1 MELICKRLLE
11 MEGAHTAIIHKG
23 IITASSAQGLRVR
36 CSLWQFREVRWEA
49 WRDHFPSPPISFL
62 ARLRPSGAL
71 GWASL

>member
-11 MEGAHTAIIHKG
+11 MEGGHTAIIRKG

-49 WRDHFPSPPISFL
+49 
-62 ARLRPSGAL
+62 
-71 GWASL
+71 